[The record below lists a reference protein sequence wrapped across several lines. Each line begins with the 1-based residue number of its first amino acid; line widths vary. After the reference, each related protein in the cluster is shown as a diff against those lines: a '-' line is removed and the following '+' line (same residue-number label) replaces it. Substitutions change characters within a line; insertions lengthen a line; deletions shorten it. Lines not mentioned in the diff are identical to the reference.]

1 MVQRILLGIIASL
14 ALAPV
19 AGMVLVFAV
28 LPALP
33 IALLVGAFL
42 GPSTLLGYAQQ
53 EEDEREDEREKELL
67 RSIRLRHAHAHGH

>member
-1 MVQRILLGIIASL
+1 MVQRILLGIIASV

-33 IALLVGAFL
+33 IALLIGAML

-53 EEDEREDEREKELL
+53 EEDERDPRSLL
-67 RSIRLRHAHAHGH
+67 DGMATALGSLL

>member
-1 MVQRILLGIIASL
+1 MVQRVLLAILAGI

-19 AGMVLVFAV
+19 VGMVLVFAV

-33 IALLVGAFL
+33 IVILIAAML

-53 EEDEREDEREKELL
+53 EEDEREAEAEHARYL
-67 RSIRLRHAHAHGH
+67 RLRHAHAHAH

>member
-1 MVQRILLGIIASL
+1 MVVRILLGILGAI

-33 IALLVGAFL
+33 IVLCIGAML
-42 GPSTLLGYAQQ
+42 GPSTLLGYGQQ
-53 EEDEREDEREKELL
+53 EEDEREAERERELL
-67 RSIRLRHAHAHGH
+67 RSIRLRHAHSH